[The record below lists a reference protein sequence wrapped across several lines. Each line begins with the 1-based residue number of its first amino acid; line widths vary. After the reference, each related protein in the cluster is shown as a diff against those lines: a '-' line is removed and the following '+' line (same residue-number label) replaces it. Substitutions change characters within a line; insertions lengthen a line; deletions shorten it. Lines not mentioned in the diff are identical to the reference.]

1 MTEPWQFGV
10 DNIDTKLCTHLV
22 YAFADLDETTF
33 KIKPNNPAVDI
44 DQEFYRKF
52 TGLKSQNP
60 SLKTMLAVGGWV
72 DSNIND
78 KYSQLVASRENI
90 DVFVGSVVSLLKE
103 YGFDGLDM
111 DWEYPKSDADKTGFI
126 NLMVALKDAFAPFN
140 YILSAAVAPITTDL
154 GTPTNIHHYSS
165 N

>member
-1 MTEPWQFGV
+1 M
-10 DNIDTKLCTHLV
+10 V

-60 SLKTMLAVGGWV
+60 NLKTMLAVGGLV

-78 KYSQLVASRENI
+78 KYSQIVASSENI
-90 DVFVGSVVSLLKE
+90 GVFVGSVVALLQD

-111 DWEYPKSDADKTGFI
+111 DWEYPKSKADKTEFI
-126 NLMVALKDAFAPFN
+126 NLMAGLKDAFAPFG
-140 YILSAAVAPITTDL
+140 YILSAAVSPVATDL
-154 GTPTNIHHYSS
+154 GTSAGNHFSLH
-165 N
+165 